1 MMAGATTSTRGITRT
16 GGSNALLAA
25 RPIAL
30 GVFRVL
36 FMSLSTASA
45 APISILS
52 HFNHAEAEEE
62 EGASMWVLLVAS
74 AVLVILGGA
83 FAGLTIA

>member
-1 MMAGATTSTRGITRT
+1 
-16 GGSNALLAA
+16 
-25 RPIAL
+25 
-30 GVFRVL
+30 
-36 FMSLSTASA
+36 MSLSTASA

-52 HFNHAEAEEE
+52 HFNHAKAEEEE
-62 EGASMWVLLVAS
+62 EGASMWALLVAS